1 MLPTSRSRYRTFHYL
16 PNISHSFQSISSP
29 QLQPLTMAVLFFVS
43 IDILEY
49 HKIKSYSMWYSA
61 PGFFHLAQCFWD
73 SSILLH
79 VLVVF
84 VFVFV
89 FDQVSLKSMI
99 QIFRWSLFCG
109 ERSKQGSR
117 GSLSLASLWFGHIPP
132 LLGLSFLS
140 SKGGAR
146 VWALRSDLKLWEWL
160 DHTPSGH
167 TVELRPVV

>member
-1 MLPTSRSRYRTFHYL
+1 MTFDEVWQIYVAMLPTSQSSYRTFHYL

-89 FDQVSLKSMI
+89 FGPWVLIHYIDIPQFFIYLKVDEYLGYLQLLVIVNEASMNI
-99 QIFRWSLFCG
+99 
-109 ERSKQGSR
+109 
-117 GSLSLASLWFGHIPP
+117 H
-132 LLGLSFLS
+132 
-140 SKGGAR
+140 
-146 VWALRSDLKLWEWL
+146 V
-160 DHTPSGH
+160 
-167 TVELRPVV
+167 